1 MNRFDLVE
9 KLELNDFNLFKPE
22 FNLLDPNT
30 LPKPNLERLY
40 TNPLFFQ
47 PI

>member
-22 FNLLDPNT
+22 FSLIDPT
-30 LPKPNLERLY
+30 QLPKPNLERLY
-40 TNPLFFQ
+40 TNPLFF
-47 PI
+47 